1 MKTVKAKTYEN
12 FKVIEAEI
20 VGTEKYDIDTRIEL
34 HKELLEYLEN
44 GDSIEIALTKLEPK
58 LKYLEELHKMGE
70 FAQWLKRH
78 RG

>member
-1 MKTVKAKTYEN
+1 MTYEN

-20 VGTEKYDIDTRIEL
+20 AGTEKYDIDTRIEL

-44 GDSIEIALTKLEPK
+44 GDSIEVALSKLEPK
-58 LKYLEELHKMGE
+58 LKHLEELYKMGE

-78 RG
+78 RD